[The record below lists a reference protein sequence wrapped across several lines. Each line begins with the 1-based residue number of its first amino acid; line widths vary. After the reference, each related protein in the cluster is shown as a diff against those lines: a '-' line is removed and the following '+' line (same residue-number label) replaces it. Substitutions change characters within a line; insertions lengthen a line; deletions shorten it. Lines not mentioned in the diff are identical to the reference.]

1 MRLLYY
7 ALVVLFCTTAC
18 THKDDKEK
26 ILAHADEIE
35 KQVLRKILRH
45 HSVVR

>member
-7 ALVVLFCTTAC
+7 ALVVLLCTTAC

-26 ILAHADEIE
+26 ILAHADEIDTTY
-35 KQVLRKILRH
+35 LTC
-45 HSVVR
+45 VR